1 MHQIDF
7 PNKNQARIYKEDKVK
22 ADQQLNM
29 LGSTTPKKAIHN
41 IF

>member
-7 PNKNQARIYKEDKVK
+7 PNKNKARICRKDKVK

-29 LGSTTPKKAIHN
+29 LDLTSLKKAIDN